1 MTLLAPSKP
10 NSKNEIMAKR
20 ITLTITGNIEAIKKQ
35 LQDEHGVEFSYA
47 QVVDLLI
54 NFYRKRNKPE
64 TSWQK

>member
-1 MTLLAPSKP
+1 
-10 NSKNEIMAKR
+10 MAKR

-35 LQDEHGVEFSYA
+35 LQDEYGVEFSYA

>member
-1 MTLLAPSKP
+1 MT
-10 NSKNEIMAKR
+10 KR
-20 ITLTITGNIEAIKKQ
+20 ITLTITGNIESIKKQ

-64 TSWQK
+64 TKWQK